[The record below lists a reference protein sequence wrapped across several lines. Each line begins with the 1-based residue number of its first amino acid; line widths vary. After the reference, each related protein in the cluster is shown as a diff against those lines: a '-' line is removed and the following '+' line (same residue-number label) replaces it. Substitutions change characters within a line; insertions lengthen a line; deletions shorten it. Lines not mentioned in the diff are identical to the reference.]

1 MLKVK
6 KTIYDVLPKNN
17 ELLKLTSDIKHV
29 IQKIEK
35 EKNRKNKTTNDYA
48 KLIQTVKTSTKG

>member
-17 ELLKLTSDIKHV
+17 EPLKLTSDIKRV

-35 EKNRKNKTTNDYA
+35 EKIEKIKQPMIMQNLFN
-48 KLIQTVKTSTKG
+48 Q

>member
-35 EKNRKNKTTNDYA
+35 EKIEKIKQPMIMQNLFN
-48 KLIQTVKTSTKG
+48 Q